1 MRAPRSG
8 IPRSACPRAK
18 TTQARCSRS
27 GRAATAPGG
36 AREGAERRPHRHR
49 ALIRSKRAVF
59 QAGDASLQAY
69 RARAIESHLRMVV
82 HNGRK
87 HMEASEM
94 AAEAQGFARKWGGRL
109 VRHWVKRWINEREL
123 PESRRGCH
131 AKTFSLLSDPAVR
144 EKIRTYL
151 RSNKWSMDPQTLASF
166 LNNSM
171 LPGLAKE
178 YALNTIAP
186 EMARGLKHYLEVELF
201 PRIHFK
207 LARGISMTAQANDGK
222 KRSWVLDGEHAIKKK
237 GVGRGMHQSD
247 VICSTVGW
255 LKDASESLEYGK
267 NYDGYW
273 DGQRFCTQLKEKI
286 IPMFEKV
293 HGAGY
298 RAVFLIDD
306 SQGHS
311 AYSTDALLATRMNLN
326 PGGKQARMRNGWF
339 THHGQ
344 KVTQPMVFPAS
355 HPDYPNQPKGIKKY
369 LRENCDYTFDTLKA
383 NLPTAMASV
392 SLNTIR
398 RWEHR
403 MVRWIDAYRGG
414 LGAKDAQKKVKEFS
428 SKKYKSHRRP
438 SERVARLLDEQ
449 M

>member
-1 MRAPRSG
+1 PARKRRKLEVPARVA
-8 IPRSACPRAK
+8 RQKRREERAK
-18 TTQARCSRS
+18 ELKA
-27 GRAATAPGG
+27 GLIAI
-36 AREGAERRPHRHR
+36 EK
-49 ALIRSKRAVF
+49 LIRSKRDVF

-69 RARAIESHLRMVV
+69 RARAIESHLCMVV
-82 HNGRK
+82 NNGRK
-87 HMEASEM
+87 HMEASEV
-94 AAEAQGFARKWGGRL
+94 AAEAQGFARNWGGRL
-109 VRHWVKRWINEREL
+109 VRHWVKRWIDEREL

-131 AKTFSLLSDPAVR
+131 AKTFSLLSDLAVR

-166 LNNSM
+166 LNNGM
-171 LPGLAKE
+171 LPELAKE

-186 EMARGLKHYLEVELF
+186 EMARGLKRYLEVELF

-207 LARGISMTAQANDGK
+207 LARGISMTAQANNGK

-273 DGQRFCTQLKEKI
+273 DGERFCTQLKEKI
-286 IPMFEKV
+286 IPVFERE
-293 HGAGY
+293 HGAGH
-298 RAVFLIDD
+298 RAVFLIDN

-311 AYSTDALLATRMNLN
+311 AYSTDALLATRMNLK

-339 THHGQ
+339 MRDGK
-344 KVTQPMVFPAS
+344 KVIQSMIFPAS
-355 HPDYPNQPKGIKKY
+355 HTEHPNQPKGIKVY

-383 NLPTAMASV
+383 NLPLAMASV
-392 SLNTIR
+392 SIETIR

-414 LGAKDAQKKVKEFS
+414 LGAKDAQRKVKEFS

-438 SERVARLLDEQ
+438 SERVARLLD
-449 M
+449 

>member
-1 MRAPRSG
+1 GWDEDEGWEDDEPSSTSRASTP
-8 IPRSACPRAK
+8 IASAPSSSAPSSPSSTRGTASPAPAAASSSVVAGVRRKAVFRVQLAPARKRRKLEVPARVARQKRREERAK
-18 TTQARCSRS
+18 ELKA
-27 GRAATAPGG
+27 GLIAI
-36 AREGAERRPHRHR
+36 EK
-49 ALIRSKRAVF
+49 LIRSKWDVF

-82 HNGRK
+82 NNGRK
-87 HMEASEM
+87 HMEASEV
-94 AAEAQGFARKWGGRL
+94 AAEAQGFARNWGGRL
-109 VRHWVKRWINEREL
+109 VRHWVKRWIDEREL

-166 LNNSM
+166 LNNGM
-171 LPGLAKE
+171 LPELAKE

-186 EMARGLKHYLEVELF
+186 EMARGLKRYLEVELF

-273 DGQRFCTQLKEKI
+273 DGERFCTQVRAAVLLMASSHVFQLKEKI
-286 IPMFEKV
+286 IPVFERE
-293 HGAGY
+293 HGAGH
-298 RAVFLIDD
+298 RAVFLIDN

-311 AYSTDALLATRMNLN
+311 AYSTDALLATRMNLK

-339 THHGQ
+339 MRDG
-344 KVTQPMVFPAS
+344 K
-355 HPDYPNQPKGIKKY
+355 
-369 LRENCDYTFDTLKA
+369 
-383 NLPTAMASV
+383 
-392 SLNTIR
+392 
-398 RWEHR
+398 
-403 MVRWIDAYRGG
+403 
-414 LGAKDAQKKVKEFS
+414 
-428 SKKYKSHRRP
+428 
-438 SERVARLLDEQ
+438 
-449 M
+449 